1 MLLSEK
7 ILIKK
12 RGNKNLKY
20 YSDLGYNTSLDEFV
34 IDVNHLTNSS
44 KYLVDIKCDFC
55 DNCVQ
60 RKYYLYLKN
69 ISSNGLFACSPKCG
83 KNKTLS
89 TNLEKYGVEY
99 PNQSDLIRSKTIK
112 TNLEK
117 FGFDSPMKC
126 ELVKN
131 KMKETNLE
139 KWGVEYILQ
148 NKDIREKIKGT
159 NLERYGVDH
168 NFKSLETKVRIKET
182 LLKNWGV
189 DNPSKSE
196 EIKDR
201 KRETSLKNWGVDSPS
216 KSDEIKDK
224 KRKTSLENLGV
235 EYPMQSSD
243 VREKSKKTLMNKFG
257 VDHNSKLDF
266 VKENMKIN
274 NLKNW
279 GSEYTLQSKEIRDI
293 IKETNLLKYG
303 FTTAMSNHEFRKKNF
318 KISNNLSYIRYDG
331 DKISTFYCEI
341 GHEFQISSH
350 NYHSRIKNNLP
361 LCTVC
366 YPIGNS
372 RSIKEEELYKFISSV
387 YNGEIIQSY
396 RDVLEIDIYLPHLK
410 LGFEFNGLY
419 WHSEEYK
426 EKSYHLEKTK
436 YFNEKDIRII
446 HIWEDDWDNKCDI
459 IKSQISNWTSNTSNR
474 VFARK
479 CTIIELKSVS
489 NFLNDNHIQGVDK
502 SSLKIGLFFNNE
514 LISVMTFDRFEG
526 RKKMEEGGWN
536 LSRFCNKLNTNV
548 IGGASKLLNYFIK
561 TYNPS
566 RIVSYADRDW
576 SRGDLYYKL
585 GFENVSES
593 LPDYKY
599 LVDGKR
605 IHKSNFKKS
614 KIEYLGTE
622 SEYTKSK
629 GIEKVWDCGKIKFEI
644 KKSH

>member
-1 MLLSEK
+1 
-7 ILIKK
+7 
-12 RGNKNLKY
+12 
-20 YSDLGYNTSLDEFV
+20 
-34 IDVNHLTNSS
+34 
-44 KYLVDIKCDFC
+44 
-55 DNCVQ
+55 
-60 RKYYLYLKN
+60 
-69 ISSNGLFACSPKCG
+69 
-83 KNKTLS
+83 
-89 TNLEKYGVEY
+89 
-99 PNQSDLIRSKTIK
+99 
-112 TNLEK
+112 
-117 FGFDSPMKC
+117 
-126 ELVKN
+126 
-131 KMKETNLE
+131 
-139 KWGVEYILQ
+139 
-148 NKDIREKIKGT
+148 
-159 NLERYGVDH
+159 
-168 NFKSLETKVRIKET
+168 
-182 LLKNWGV
+182 
-189 DNPSKSE
+189 
-196 EIKDR
+196 
-201 KRETSLKNWGVDSPS
+201 
-216 KSDEIKDK
+216 
-224 KRKTSLENLGV
+224 
-235 EYPMQSSD
+235 
-243 VREKSKKTLMNKFG
+243 
-257 VDHNSKLDF
+257 
-266 VKENMKIN
+266 
-274 NLKNW
+274 
-279 GSEYTLQSKEIRDI
+279 
-293 IKETNLLKYG
+293 
-303 FTTAMSNHEFRKKNF
+303 
-318 KISNNLSYIRYDG
+318 
-331 DKISTFYCEI
+331 
-341 GHEFQISSH
+341 
-350 NYHSRIKNNLP
+350 
-361 LCTVC
+361 
-366 YPIGNS
+366 
-372 RSIKEEELYKFISSV
+372 
-387 YNGEIIQSY
+387 
-396 RDVLEIDIYLPHLK
+396 LEIDIYLPHLK